1 MENKLKAKP
10 ISSDEFAPTR
20 PGFGTMAVGVAAALS
35 LVALYY
41 WPLIREQFGL

>member
-10 ISSDEFAPTR
+10 ISSDEYNPTR
-20 PGFGTMAVGVAAALS
+20 PGFGTIAVGIAAALS